1 MIVPISDKIC
11 QKDALNDSDSMVNKS
26 LNIAQ
31 IYPKE
36 PIIVYYDLTRLISR
50 RKKPFATGIDRVDLE
65 YIKQHL
71 RHESIELRCIALVDN
86 CIKTLD
92 LSVVQKYINDLDLIW
107 SGVSLDFCHSSRL
120 KENNYVDSS
129 RLKRFRLRKLGQ
141 LSFNSLDFIKDP
153 MRKSFYFN
161 ASHVGILSL
170 KRKVVEQFFAGF
182 KGTVVAYIHDIIPL
196 SHKEFSTKAAN
207 EKLKRYLRNALRYQ
221 YTLLF
226 NSKFTKKSFFDFFEL
241 DSNRYRTI
249 IQYPIL
255 KRKLIGHVRENI
267 KDLAKEIYFVS
278 VGTIEPRKNHLFL
291 LKLWERMISS
301 SEDNPPKL
309 VIVGK
314 RGWKNS
320 ETFNL
325 LDKLKKNST
334 SIIEIGDANDS
345 EIAFLYKYSQSALFP
360 SMAEGFHLSMYEA
373 LNHSKKVLVS
383 NIETH
388 YEILKLKDNLSSNY
402 LCLDLNLSDWHF
414 LIKIN
419 NNKK

>member
-1 MIVPISDKIC
+1 VFVPKLDKLC
-11 QKDALNDSDSMVNKS
+11 DKHASSSRDAIENKS

-36 PIIVYYDLTRLISR
+36 PIIVYYDMTRLISR

-71 RHESIELRCIALVDN
+71 RHKWIELRCITLVDN
-86 CIKTLD
+86 RIKILG
-92 LSVVQKYINDLDLIW
+92 LSVVQKYINDLDQIW
-107 SGVSLDFCHSSRL
+107 SGVSLNFCPSSCL
-120 KENNYVDSS
+120 KENNYIDSS
-129 RLKRFRLRKLGQ
+129 WLKRFRLKKLGQ

-153 MRKSFYFN
+153 KRKSFYFN

-170 KRKVVEQFFAGF
+170 KRKAVKQFFDRF
-182 KGTVVAYIHDIIPL
+182 KGSVVAYIHDIIPL
-196 SHKEFSTKAAN
+196 SHKGFTTQAAN
-207 EKLKRYLRNALRYQ
+207 KKLKRYLRNALKYQ
-221 YTLLF
+221 HTLLF
-226 NSKFTKKSFFDFFEL
+226 NSKFTKRSFFDFFEL

-255 KRKLIGHVRENI
+255 ERKLIGHVRGSI

-291 LKLWERMISS
+291 LKIWEQMIYS
-301 SEDNPPKL
+301 SEESIPKL
-309 VIVGK
+309 VLVGK

-325 LDKLKKNST
+325 LDSMKKNSGCV
-334 SIIEIGDANDS
+334 IEINDANDS
-345 EIAFLYKYSQSALFP
+345 EIAFLNKHSQAALFP
-360 SMAEGFHLSMYEA
+360 SLAEGFHLSMYEA
-373 LNHSKKVLVS
+373 LHHSKKVLVS

-388 YEILKLKDNLSSNY
+388 REILKLTDYSFSNNLH
-402 LCLDLNLSDWHF
+402 LDLNFSDW
-414 LIKIN
+414 LCAMKIN
-419 NNKK
+419 YN